1 MTRKEMMETVNS
13 IIDEL
18 MYCDDEE
25 FVDRI
30 TYAIYNGEQFT
41 EDEIDAEEDW
51 EYRWKDDDDDD
62 WDFDDDDDEEDEW
75 EEE

>member
-1 MTRKEMMETVNS
+1 MTRKDIMETVNN

-41 EDEIDAEEDW
+41 EEEIDAESDY

-62 WDFDDDDDEEDEW
+62 WDLDDEEDD
-75 EEE
+75 EEYED